1 MPDESGLRDDLEE
14 LREMRQQPI
23 PVMPVGV
30 SLRAM
35 AIGSCPSGPS
45 LALLPLR
52 EPAGSDRITR
62 DTPRTLSG
70 PNRL

>member
-1 MPDESGLRDDLEE
+1 
-14 LREMRQQPI
+14 MRQQPS
-23 PVMPVGV
+23 PVMPVGA
-30 SLRAM
+30 SLRPV
-35 AIGSCPSGPS
+35 AIGTCPSGPS
-45 LALLPLR
+45 PASLPLR

>member
-1 MPDESGLRDDLEE
+1 
-14 LREMRQQPI
+14 MRQQPS
-23 PVMPVGV
+23 PVMPVGA
-30 SLRAM
+30 SLRAV

-45 LALLPLR
+45 PALLPLR
-52 EPAGSDRITR
+52 ETAGSDRITR

>member
-1 MPDESGLRDDLEE
+1 
-14 LREMRQQPI
+14 MRPQPS

-30 SLRAM
+30 SPRAM

-45 LALLPLR
+45 PALLPLR
-52 EPAGSDRITR
+52 EPAGADRITP

>member
-1 MPDESGLRDDLEE
+1 
-14 LREMRQQPI
+14 MRQQPI

-45 LALLPLR
+45 PALLPVR

>member
-1 MPDESGLRDDLEE
+1 
-14 LREMRQQPI
+14 MRQQPS
-23 PVMPVGV
+23 PVMPVGA
-30 SLRAM
+30 SLRAV

-45 LALLPLR
+45 PALLPLR